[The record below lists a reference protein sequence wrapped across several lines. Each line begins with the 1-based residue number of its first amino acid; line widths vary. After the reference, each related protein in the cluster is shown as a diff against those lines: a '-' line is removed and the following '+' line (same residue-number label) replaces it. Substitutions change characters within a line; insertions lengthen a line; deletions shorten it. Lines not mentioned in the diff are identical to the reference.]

1 MIESDGNWTS
11 GSIQWTLEADV
22 GKGLTLYKTLFP
34 VMVKNEGNQGA
45 DQGHSGAF
53 SYSYDS
59 DTGIAKITIYDRYRF
74 RSATVNWY
82 ILQY

>member
-1 MIESDGNWTS
+1 MIESKGKWQSGNIKWS
-11 GSIQWTLEADV
+11 LEADV
-22 GKGLTLYKTLFP
+22 GKGLSLYEDLFP
-34 VMVKNEGNQGA
+34 VMVENEGTQGS
-45 DQGHSGAF
+45 DQGHSGLF

-74 RSATVNWY
+74 RYATVKWY